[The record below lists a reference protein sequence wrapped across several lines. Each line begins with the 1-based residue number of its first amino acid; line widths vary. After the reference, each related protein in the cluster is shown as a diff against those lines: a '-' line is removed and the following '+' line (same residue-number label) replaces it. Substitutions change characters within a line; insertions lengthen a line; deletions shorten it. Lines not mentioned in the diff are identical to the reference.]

1 MGWSNS
7 IRYGGRG
14 DEPLVRLS
22 PADAEAQGVANGST
36 VVVASAHGEV
46 EATVVVD
53 DSIRPGVVSMTHG
66 HTGRSPGRL
75 TSNDI
80 DVDPLTAMP
89 HASGLAVSISPA
101 VLIDDLTTRWLG
113 AAQVSL
119 AGGRC
124 GEQGV
129 GDELAEEPG
138 VLCRDRSTGTSMVRS
153 RP

>member
-14 DEPLVRLS
+14 DEPVVRLS
-22 PADAEAQGVANGST
+22 PADAATQGVPNGST
-36 VVVASAHGEV
+36 VVVTSAHGEV

-89 HASGLAVSISPA
+89 HASGLAVSISPTA
-101 VLIDDLTTRWLG
+101 AQPPTNHRCRSTACNQNPELSVPCRRWSPPKPSTALKK
-113 AAQVSL
+113 AQVSL
-119 AGGRC
+119 A
-124 GEQGV
+124 
-129 GDELAEEPG
+129 
-138 VLCRDRSTGTSMVRS
+138 
-153 RP
+153 RPAPARRE